1 MCVLKGSQR
10 WYSGWSD
17 HGFKSGLPLTTSP
30 VGWLE
35 FSIASSPE
43 KVLFTFIN
51 ISGCCFFKLSLM
63 AEIFGS
69 LTLAL
74 WDFDFPLA
82 IVIRECPDRFRG
94 D

>member
-1 MCVLKGSQR
+1 
-10 WYSGWSD
+10 
-17 HGFKSGLPLTTSP
+17 
-30 VGWLE
+30 
-35 FSIASSPE
+35 
-43 KVLFTFIN
+43 
-51 ISGCCFFKLSLM
+51 M